1 MAALGLATSTA
12 SALPGAVLC
21 GLGWITVQTSLNVS
35 AQTALPNWVRARGL
49 AISLMVFFGCMAAGS
64 AIWGQVATWT
74 SIPTALLIAA
84 AGPLVAIPLTWRARR
99 PEERRVGN
107 ESV

>member
-1 MAALGLATSTA
+1 MAALGLASSTA

-21 GLGWITVQTSLNVS
+21 GLGWITVLTSLIVS

-49 AISLMVFFGCMAAGS
+49 AITMMVFFGCMAAGS

-74 SIPTALLIAA
+74 STGRASRRGRVCGKVESTGGAGALEKQE
-84 AGPLVAIPLTWRARR
+84 T
-99 PEERRVGN
+99 
-107 ESV
+107 